1 MMMSILESEL
11 VVEDEMLEDES
22 EDSSIPLTM
31 IQIMV
36 LLLQWYFGVVSVDGL
51 FIKNIILSKNQ

>member
-1 MMMSILESEL
+1 MMSDLENDL
-11 VVEDEMLEDES
+11 VVKDEMLEDES

-36 LLLQWYFGVVSVDGL
+36 LLLQWYFGEVSVDGL
-51 FIKNIILSKNQ
+51 FIKNVILSKNQ